1 MTSVRGR
8 GCQGKNRAGIPPARA
23 SIASKAAIIHHG
35 PPAAGEVILAAM
47 FLKLRRRIR
56 VARSFAALAMLS
68 LTAGCQST
76 PVEHAVGGAGTTP
89 AQGEAAIPLPRP
101 VSTGAYQVGAYYFPG
116 WPTREKW
123 KVLDAFPE
131 RMPLLGYYA
140 EGDPAVMDWQI
151 RWAVEH
157 GISFFAFDWY
167 WDRGRRQLEHA
178 LHEGYLRAR
187 FRSYMKFC
195 LLWANHNPPGS
206 SSEADL
212 LALVDFWIAQY
223 FQRPEYLTLDGKP
236 VVIVF
241 SPRRLREDMGSD
253 GVRAAIA
260 GMRARVRAAGWP
272 DLYIMGAAREN
283 RAGLTA
289 LRDEGYDAA
298 TGYNYPRA
306 GMADETA
313 RAAPYDAMVDGYE
326 QIWYSIAAERVI
338 DYFPVTEPGWDA
350 RPWRGDKAL
359 VRTGRSP
366 DKFKEMLRR
375 ARAFTDRHPAA
386 GGRKL
391 VLIEAWNEYGEG
403 AAIEPHREWGF
414 GYLDAVRDVFA
425 TRRGRHR
432 DLTPADL
439 GVTIPRAP

>member
-1 MTSVRGR
+1 MTLPRARRGI
-8 GCQGKNRAGIPPARA
+8 G
-23 SIASKAAIIHHG
+23 
-35 PPAAGEVILAAM
+35 VISGALT
-47 FLKLRRRIR
+47 
-56 VARSFAALAMLS
+56 ALAMLAV
-68 LTAGCQST
+68 LAGCHANGL
-76 PVEHAVGGAGTTP
+76 EHTARGDGTAP
-89 AQGEAAIPLPRP
+89 APGEWAIPPPRP
-101 VSTGAYQVGAYYFPG
+101 AVTGAYQVGAYYFPG
-116 WPTREKW
+116 WPTRERW

-178 LHEGYLRAR
+178 LDDGYLRAR
-187 FRSYMKFC
+187 FRSSMKFC
-195 LLWANHNPPGS
+195 LLWANHNPRGS

-212 LALVDFWIAQY
+212 LALVDHWIARY
-223 FQRPEYLTLDGKP
+223 FRRPEYLTLDGKP

-241 SPRRLREDMGSD
+241 SPRRLREDMDSE
-253 GVRAAIA
+253 GVRAAFV

-272 DLYIMGAAREN
+272 GLYIMGAAREG
-283 RAGLTA
+283 RAGLIA
-289 LRDEGYDAA
+289 LRDEGYDAG

-306 GMADETA
+306 GMADKAA
-313 RAAPYDAMVDGYE
+313 REAPYDDMVDGYE

-338 DYFPVTEPGWDA
+338 DYVPVTEPGWDS
-350 RPWRGDKAL
+350 RPWHGAKAL

-366 DKFKEMLRR
+366 DKFREMLRR

-414 GYLDAVRDVFA
+414 AYLDAVRDVFV
-425 TRRGRHR
+425 TRRGGHR

-439 GVTIPRAP
+439 GVAVPRAP